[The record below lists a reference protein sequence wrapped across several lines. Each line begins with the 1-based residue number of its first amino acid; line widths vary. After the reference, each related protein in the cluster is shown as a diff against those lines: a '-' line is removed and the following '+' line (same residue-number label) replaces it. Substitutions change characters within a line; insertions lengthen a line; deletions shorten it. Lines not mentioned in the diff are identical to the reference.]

1 MIDGLKNFFT
11 NNLLIYVKKRD
22 TTAASATGVNDWAV
36 LGQFIGYGDIIPEQ
50 IFDNVLISGNVGQ
63 GSEESG
69 FFFYAAACDKAD
81 VIGNFGN
88 TVSSTRLAG
97 ISYK

>member
-36 LGQFIGYGDIIPEQ
+36 LG
-50 IFDNVLISGNVGQ
+50 
-63 GSEESG
+63 
-69 FFFYAAACDKAD
+69 
-81 VIGNFGN
+81 
-88 TVSSTRLAG
+88 
-97 ISYK
+97 